1 MEFEYPTTA
10 SPFTTVYLTINI
22 MTMNMIIVKIM
33 TIAAAIIAI
42 IMIVIAETVEKSS
55 CLCRLLSDLNLFIKM
70 QTIMSHDKGIPF
82 LALLRVIFAATF

>member
-10 SPFTTVYLTINI
+10 SPFTTVYLTII
-22 MTMNMIIVKIM
+22 ITMIIVKIM

-55 CLCRLLSDLNLFIKM
+55 CLCRLLSDLNQSVYKDADDNV
-70 QTIMSHDKGIPF
+70 S
-82 LALLRVIFAATF
+82 

>member
-22 MTMNMIIVKIM
+22 MTMNMIIGKIM
-33 TIAAAIIAI
+33 TIAAAIIEI

-55 CLCRLLSDLNLFIKM
+55 CLCRLLSDLNQSVYKDADDNV
-70 QTIMSHDKGIPF
+70 S
-82 LALLRVIFAATF
+82 